1 MAFKF
6 KLGFG
11 KAEVT
16 KAAKGAGVAGGGA
29 VLATALSEVGLMPEA
44 LMQPPVGPYVVAAL
58 AVAINIIRQGVRDNG
73 GVD

>member
-11 KAEVT
+11 KAEVV

-29 VLATALSEVGLMPEA
+29 VLATALNEVGLLPDS
-44 LMQPPVGPYVVAAL
+44 LMAPPLGPYVVAAL
-58 AVAINIIRQGVRDNG
+58 AVGINLARQLIKDND
-73 GVD
+73 VE

>member
-16 KAAKGAGVAGGGA
+16 KAAKGAGIAGGGA
-29 VLATALSEVGLMPEA
+29 VLATALMEVGILPNA
-44 LMQPPVGPYVVAAL
+44 LMAPPIGPYVVAAL
-58 AVAINIIRQGVRDNG
+58 AVGINLARQIIRDNTDG
-73 GVD
+73 Q

>member
-16 KAAKGAGVAGGGA
+16 KAAKGAGIAGGGA
-29 VLATALSEVGLMPEA
+29 VLATALMEVGILPNA
-44 LMQPPVGPYVVAAL
+44 LMAPPIGLTWSRRWPWAS
-58 AVAINIIRQGVRDNG
+58 IWFGS
-73 GVD
+73 

>member
-11 KAEVT
+11 QAEMV

-29 VLATALSEVGLMPEA
+29 VLATALMEVGLLPDA
-44 LMQPPVGPYVVAAL
+44 LMAPPFGPYVVAAL
-58 AVAINIIRQGVRDNG
+58 AVGINLVRQLIKDNAIE
-73 GVD
+73 

>member
-29 VLATALSEVGLMPEA
+29 VLATALMEVGLLPDA
-44 LMQPPVGPYVVAAL
+44 LMAPPIGPYVVAAWPWVINL
-58 AVAINIIRQGVRDNG
+58 VRQLINDNAIE
-73 GVD
+73 

>member
-29 VLATALSEVGLMPEA
+29 VLATALMEVGLLPDA
-44 LMQPPVGPYVVAAL
+44 LMAPLSAPTWSRRWPWASIWFGS
-58 AVAINIIRQGVRDNG
+58 
-73 GVD
+73 